1 MSAGALAPRLILLHK
16 QKTSAMVRFLCLPG
30 GLLAFEP
37 LPPEASLRDEDWS
50 SAVDIHPAA
59 HARAAAVR
67 LGLPESAVEA
77 EGEFRAW
84 VATTAGDVPVLMGF
98 FALDDPPFEAAGHAG
113 GRFINM
119 MEARRLSTLD
129 QQLIRRAY
137 EHVLG

>member
-1 MSAGALAPRLILLHK
+1 MSLTPRFILLHK
-16 QKTSAMVRFLCLPG
+16 QKTSAMVRFMCTDD

-37 LPPEASLRDEDWS
+37 LPPGAELHEEDWS
-50 SAVDIHPAA
+50 AQVEVHPAA
-59 HARAAAVR
+59 HIQAATTR
-67 LGLPESAVEA
+67 LGLSDGAIEA

-84 VATTAGDVPVLMGF
+84 VHTPEGEVPVLMGF
-98 FALDDPPFEAAGHAG
+98 FTETDPPTAAVAPLG

-119 MEARRLSTLD
+119 MDARRLSTLE

>member
-1 MSAGALAPRLILLHK
+1 MSLTPRLILLHK
-16 QKTSAMVRFLCLPG
+16 QKTSAMVRFLCLPE

-37 LPPEASLRDEDWS
+37 MPPEASLRDEDWS
-50 SAVDIHPAA
+50 SPVDIHPAS

-84 VATTAGDVPVLMGF
+84 VDTPDGDVPVLMGY
-98 FALDDPPFEAAGHAG
+98 FALEDPPFEAVERAG

-119 MEARRLSTLD
+119 MEARQLKTLD
-129 QQLIRRAY
+129 QLLLRRAY